1 MLLADRDDL
10 VGPAAFAKPGIQ
22 IEMFELLITSLVVI
36 FVGGLVA
43 LMQQFLQRRHSKKA
57 AE

>member
-1 MLLADRDDL
+1 MIVD
-10 VGPAAFAKPGIQ
+10 PAAFAKPGIQ

-43 LMQQFLQRRHSKKA
+43 LMQQFLRRRHSKKA